1 MSQFKKISVW
11 VPVIAA
17 GMFVLGFLAGDMVN
31 RHNGPTAAQKK
42 FQTILN
48 LIRNEYVDEV
58 DLDSLIEK
66 TIPSLLTNL
75 DPHSAYIP
83 ASDLQEVNDDL
94 EGFSGVGIQFMLDND
109 TIKVVEVISGGPA
122 EKVGIMAGDR
132 IIKVN
137 DKNVAGA
144 GIDDKDIRTMLRG
157 PKDTKVTVK
166 IKRNNSRKLL
176 TYEITRGD
184 IPMNTVD
191 AAHIVSP
198 GIGYV
203 RVNKF
208 GRTTYDEFFQALEKL
223 RREGAQDYVIDLR
236 GNTGGYMEIALMM
249 ANEFL
254 ERGQLIVSQK
264 GRDFNS
270 NHTYPADGNGAFRE
284 SQVVVLLNEFSAS
297 SSEIFAGALQD
308 NDRALVIGRRSFG
321 KGLIQRQSEL
331 PDSSAIRL
339 TIGRYYTPSGRCIQ
353 KDYSNLTQYEHDIL
367 DRYTSGEMF
376 SADSVKINKDLKFH
390 TAHGRTVYGGGG
402 IMPDIFVP
410 NDTSGLSSY
419 YINVAN
425 AGLLQRFAFDY
436 VDDNRDVLSQA
447 TDVEQ
452 LEKLLPNDE
461 ALLRQFVLFASRNGF
476 PARWYYIN
484 ISHDLIVNQLKALIA
499 RDALGYD
506 AFYRIANTMDPD
518 VKRAVKELL
527 NGSAAFPIL
536 PEKGPVPVNN

>member
-144 GIDDKDIRTMLRG
+144 GIDDKDIRAMLRG

-339 TIGRYYTPSGRCIQ
+339 TIGRYYTC
-353 KDYSNLTQYEHDIL
+353 LL
-367 DRYTSGEMF
+367 YTSP
-376 SADSVKINKDLKFH
+376 S
-390 TAHGRTVYGGGG
+390 
-402 IMPDIFVP
+402 P
-410 NDTSGLSSY
+410 
-419 YINVAN
+419 
-425 AGLLQRFAFDY
+425 
-436 VDDNRDVLSQA
+436 RD
-447 TDVEQ
+447 
-452 LEKLLPNDE
+452 
-461 ALLRQFVLFASRNGF
+461 
-476 PARWYYIN
+476 
-484 ISHDLIVNQLKALIA
+484 
-499 RDALGYD
+499 
-506 AFYRIANTMDPD
+506 
-518 VKRAVKELL
+518 
-527 NGSAAFPIL
+527 
-536 PEKGPVPVNN
+536 

>member
-144 GIDDKDIRTMLRG
+144 GIDDKDIRAMLRG

-402 IMPDIFVP
+402 IMPDLFVP
-410 NDTSGLSSY
+410 VDT
-419 YINVAN
+419 
-425 AGLLQRFAFDY
+425 
-436 VDDNRDVLSQA
+436 
-447 TDVEQ
+447 TDVTRYF
-452 LEKLLPNDE
+452 LEVSGRNI
-461 ALLRQFVLFASRNGF
+461 LFRYTLEYADR
-476 PARWYYIN
+476 
-484 ISHDLIVNQLKALIA
+484 H
-499 RDALGYD
+499 RDALNAVKTIPELQALLD
-506 AFYRIANTMDPD
+506 ADKELMNDFIRYAARNGVQPDYKDIARSRKLIEAQLRAYIGRNTPLNEAGFYVNIYPIDP
-518 VKRAVKELL
+518 VMLRAVEVLKTQ
-527 NGSAAFPIL
+527 NDHD
-536 PEKGPVPVNN
+536 